1 MLKNLFTKQHH
12 LIYPA
17 LTLGG
22 IYFVVANI
30 LKILPVYVPTS
41 VYMFCVGLLL
51 AALFVLFTQ
60 KSFPYIRNI
69 EANYPKIN
77 RYLQALGAGVYVTA
91 FTTLIPQIY
100 FAWRVKSDSS
110 YIVPSYAHFI
120 NSLNWI
126 ILLAFLLLA
135 TYFNFVKKPNGR

>member
-41 VYMFCVGLLL
+41 IYMFCVGLLL
-51 AALFVLFTQ
+51 VAALFVLFLTSGTL
-60 KSFPYIRNI
+60 KRFIRKLTAIYKHWEPVFTLRLSPPLFRRYILIGVRNPTAPI
-69 EANYPKIN
+69 
-77 RYLQALGAGVYVTA
+77 LFQAMH
-91 FTTLIPQIY
+91 TLLI
-100 FAWRVKSDSS
+100 R
-110 YIVPSYAHFI
+110 
-120 NSLNWI
+120 
-126 ILLAFLLLA
+126 
-135 TYFNFVKKPNGR
+135 